1 MPIEAT
7 LKETRIRDLKPPEAA
22 CVSLGA
28 TLAEALASMRARKA
42 GCVLACEGDR
52 LVGILTERDV
62 LRKIAGEQL
71 SLDSMVADF
80 MSSGPHTLT
89 GDDPVGDAIRMM
101 YEGDY
106 RHIPI
111 IDKRGRV
118 EAVISIQEIIQ
129 FLAELY
135 PEEVLNL
142 PSDPHQYMDSR
153 EGG

>member
-7 LKETRIRDLKPPEAA
+7 LMETRIRDLKPPEPA
-22 CVSLGA
+22 CVSRSA
-28 TLAEALASMRARKA
+28 TLAEALASMRSRGA

-52 LVGILTERDV
+52 LVGIMTERDV
-62 LRKIAGEQL
+62 LRKVAGERL
-71 SLDSMVADF
+71 SLDSSVADF
-80 MSSGPHTLT
+80 MTSEPRTLT
-89 GDDPVGDAIRMM
+89 ADDPVGDAIRLMD
-101 YEGDY
+101 EGDY

-111 IDKRGRV
+111 TDKDGRI
-118 EAVISIQEIIQ
+118 EAVISIQQIIQ

-142 PSDPHQYMDSR
+142 PPEPHQYMDSR

>member
-7 LKETRIRDLKPPEAA
+7 LRETKIRDLKPPEAA
-22 CVSLGA
+22 CVSHTA
-28 TLAEALASMRARKA
+28 TLAEAVASMRERRV

-62 LRKIAGEQL
+62 LRKVAGARL
-71 SLDSMVADF
+71 SLDSSVADF
-80 MSSGPHTLT
+80 MTSGPRTLT
-89 GDDPVGDAIRMM
+89 ADDPVGDAIRLMD
-101 YEGDY
+101 EGDY

-111 IDKRGRV
+111 IDKEGRI
-118 EAVISIQEIIQ
+118 ESVISIQQIIQ

-142 PSDPHQYMDSR
+142 PPEPHQYMDSR

>member
-7 LKETRIRDLKPPEAA
+7 LKETRIRDLKLPEAA
-22 CVSLGA
+22 CVSQAA
-28 TLAEALASMRARKA
+28 TLAEAVESMRARRA

-62 LRKIAGEQL
+62 LRKVAGERL
-71 SLDSMVADF
+71 SPDSMVADF
-80 MSSGPHTLT
+80 MTSGPRTLT
-89 GDDPVGDAIRMM
+89 ADDPVGDAIRLMD
-101 YEGDY
+101 EGDY

-111 IDKRGRV
+111 IDKEGRI
-118 EAVISIQEIIQ
+118 EAVISIQQIIQ

-142 PSDPHQYMDSR
+142 PPEPHQYMDSR

>member
-7 LKETRIRDLKPPEAA
+7 LKETKIRDLKPPEAA
-22 CVSLGA
+22 CVSQTA
-28 TLAEALASMRARKA
+28 TLAEAVASMRARRA

-62 LRKIAGEQL
+62 LRKVAGARL
-71 SLDSMVADF
+71 SLDSRVADF
-80 MSSGPHTLT
+80 MTSGPRTLT
-89 GDDPVGDAIRMM
+89 ADDHVGEAIRLMD
-101 YEGDY
+101 EGDY

-111 IDKRGRV
+111 TDKEGRI
-118 EAVISIQEIIQ
+118 EAVISIQQIIQ

-142 PSDPHQYMDSR
+142 PPEPHQYMDSR

>member
-7 LKETRIRDLKPPEAA
+7 LKETKIRDLKPPEAA
-22 CVSLGA
+22 CVSQTA
-28 TLAEALASMRARKA
+28 TLAEAVESMRARRA

-62 LRKIAGEQL
+62 LRKVAGERL
-71 SLDSMVADF
+71 SLDRAVADF
-80 MSSGPHTLT
+80 MTNGPRTLT
-89 GDDPVGDAIRMM
+89 ADDPVEDAIRLMD
-101 YEGDY
+101 EGDY

-111 IDKRGRV
+111 IDKEGRI
-118 EAVISIQEIIQ
+118 ESVISIQQIIQ

-142 PSDPHQYMDSR
+142 PPEPHQYMDSR